1 MDKLDQLITKFKEA
15 KEELEKAGVAP
26 APSSI
31 IADDQMRAKALGEP
45 TNPNAPVAK
54 EEEKDDMEKGLISDM
69 AAKMKGGGN
78 TQLTK
83 PSEPGRA
90 NFYTEAMHGAYQPKA
105 AAPAAPVK
113 STTST
118 TKLTGLDRVKAAAN
132 QPIKKDE
139 GGEVKP
145 KPSVSALTTTMPKL
159 KEGFRAHPGA
169 FSRPTAAAP
178 TVSHH
183 LPTGTGNA
191 VRGTAE
197 PTQNVRPPTASGT
210 TQGAIRGTSEETK
223 PSVSAPKK
231 DLHADLSSRV
241 RAMQGKDGHNK
252 LHGLVRKEEEGPK
265 FEKTVNMSTNPA
277 ANDMT
282 KGCNEKLALNKGGQ
296 WDIKKDEN

>member
-15 KEELEKAGVAP
+15 KEELEKAH
-26 APSSI
+26 
-31 IADDQMRAKALGEP
+31 D
-45 TNPNAPVAK
+45 TAPVAK
-54 EEEKDDMEKGLISDM
+54 EEEKGEDLEKGILSGM
-69 AAKMKGGGN
+69 AAKMRGGGN

-90 NFYTEAMHGAYQPKA
+90 NFYTEAIHGAYQPKTA
-105 AAPAAPVK
+105 VPATPVK

-118 TKLTGLDRVKAAAN
+118 TKLTGLDRVKAEAGK
-132 QPIKKDE
+132 PIAKDE
-139 GGEVKP
+139 GEKAKP

-169 FSRPTAAAP
+169 FSRPSAAP

-183 LPTGTGNA
+183 PPTGTGNA

-210 TQGAIRGTSEETK
+210 TQNAVRGSGEETK
-223 PSVSAPKK
+223 PSVVAPKK

-252 LHGLVRKEEEGPK
+252 LHGLVRKDEEGPK

-277 ANDMT
+277 TNDMT
-282 KGCNEKLALNKGGQ
+282 KGCSEKLALNKGGQ
-296 WDIKKDEN
+296 WSLDKAEDEKGRCTNCGSKACVGDCKTK